1 MTSIYEVIAETV
13 THGVTIQL
21 IKDSNSVHFL
31 RWCSSD
37 EEEPSLSAPLHSDT
51 AVLAEARELFP
62 DHMPFAGLPVD
73 AT

>member
-13 THGVTIQL
+13 IRGVPIQL
-21 IKDSNSVHFL
+21 VKDSNSVHFL
-31 RWCSSD
+31 RFCPAD
-37 EEEPSLSAPLHSDT
+37 EEEQSLSAPLHSDT

-62 DHMPFAGLPVD
+62 DHLPFAGLPVD

>member
-1 MTSIYEVIAETV
+1 MRSIYEVIAETV

-21 IKDSNSVHFL
+21 IKDCKSVHFL
-31 RWCSSD
+31 RYCSAD
-37 EEEPSLSAPLHSDT
+37 GEKPSISAPLHSDT

-62 DHMPFAGLPVD
+62 DHLPFAGLPVD

>member
-31 RWCSSD
+31 RCCSAD
-37 EEEPSLSAPLHSDT
+37 EEEPSLSAPLHSDA
-51 AVLAEARELFP
+51 AVLAEAREMFP
-62 DHMPFAGLPVD
+62 DHLPFAGLPVD